1 MAYRQILVHLDD
13 TERCEARI
21 HYAAELGALE
31 GAHLIG
37 WAPTGWADMPASV
50 GRAVAG
56 PTYLQLSMDY
66 LIEQARNA
74 ARRFDAL
81 LAPRTDVTHESR
93 VHHGE
98 AVESLIAAA
107 RTVDLVV
114 VGQPAPEDRSTVQRE
129 LATQVVLRSGRPVLV
144 VPHIGEFRW
153 TNGPVVAAWDGG
165 REAARA
171 MADALPLLQRAS
183 RVHLVSVRP
192 REDADARIAL
202 GAVQQWLERHRV
214 QAHVHVEVSSVPA
227 GEALLS
233 RAADWGAQC
242 LVMGGYGHPRWAEFV
257 LGGATRTMLG
267 QMTLPVLMSH

>member
-21 HYAAELGALE
+21 RYAADLARLD

-56 PTYLQLSMDY
+56 PSYLQLSMDY
-66 LIEQARNA
+66 LIEQAGCA

-81 LAPRTDVTHESR
+81 LAARADLTHESR

-107 RTVDLVV
+107 RAADLVV
-114 VGQPAPEDRSTVQRE
+114 VGQAAPHEHASVQRE
-129 LATQVVLRSGRPVLV
+129 LATQAVLRSGRPVLV
-144 VPHIGEFRW
+144 LPHVGEFRW
-153 TNGPVVAAWDGG
+153 TDAPVVAAWDGG

-171 MADALPLLQRAS
+171 VADALPLLR
-183 RVHLVSVRP
+183 RVGTVHLVCVRS
-192 REDADARIAL
+192 RDDAEAAPAL
-202 GAVQQWLERHRV
+202 TAVQSWLQRHGVRA
-214 QAHVHVEVSSVPA
+214 QAHVEVTSVPP

-242 LVMGGYGHPRWAEFV
+242 LVLGGYGHPRWAELV
-257 LGGATRTMLG
+257 LGGATRTLLA